1 MRLAAVLLAPLLAL
15 LVVAAGAE
23 EPRGPPRFPGERNGT
38 YDLGPADPAPAAPP
52 AWGLPVVVA
61 PEVRP
66 PRRSLHPPLRAG
78 PPFRTPHPRRR
89 RGCLRAPCGH
99 EGR

>member
-15 LVVAAGAE
+15 FAVMARAE
-23 EPRGPPRFPGERNGT
+23 EPAGPPRFPGERNGT

-66 PRRSLHPPLRAG
+66 PRRSLHPHPRAR
-78 PPFRTPHPRRR
+78 PPFRTPQPRRR
-89 RGCLRAPCGH
+89 HHGLGPPCGPC
-99 EGR
+99 GR